1 MDGGDNNDET
11 NWSETVEDLVLGGQT
26 DKAISFLETLISNL
40 ETQSH
45 LSELS
50 TLLFDLSKLYSTKG
64 LSLKAD
70 QTYSRALTIQQ
81 QLSDQA
87 QCDLKAVHESKEYH
101 VSRDEASTSEKIME
115 NGNVSISSNLLD
127 DNSPTGV
134 CSDDDWEA
142 AADRA
147 PEELLSTQDI
157 PDVSNISLKDKETQT
172 IKRRGRGTFAYKKQ
186 GLYSDQQFDD
196 PAIDI
201 SEDEVGTDD
210 SQDTAH
216 GSQDTE
222 IRNLKYGTRHV
233 LVLADFPPSTR
244 TTDLEKLLEAFKDRV
259 AIRWV
264 NDTVA
269 LAVFGTPS
277 IAREACNSLQCSFKV
292 RILDNNDDL
301 LSSISPRDLEPPRPR
316 PKTSARA
323 ANRLIANV
331 MGLKLPS
338 SSFGAKELRQQEE
351 ARRKRIVSRQN
362 MKDDAWGED

>member
-1 MDGGDNNDET
+1 MDGGGNNNDVT
-11 NWSETVEDLVLGGQT
+11 NWSETVEDLVLADQT

-40 ETQSH
+40 EIQSD
-45 LSELS
+45 LSKLS

-70 QTYSRALTIQQ
+70 HAQSRALTIQH
-81 QLSDQA
+81 QLSHQA
-87 QCDLKAVHESKEYH
+87 QCDSKAVHKSKECH
-101 VSRDEASTSEKIME
+101 VSRNEASTNEKIVE
-115 NGNVSISSNLLD
+115 NGIVSISSKLLD
-127 DNSPTGV
+127 DNSPKGG

-142 AADRA
+142 VADRA
-147 PEELLSTQDI
+147 PEELLSTQDT
-157 PDVSNISLKDKETQT
+157 PDVSNISLKDKETHI

-196 PAIDI
+196 PANDI

-210 SQDTAH
+210 SQDISH

-222 IRNLKYGTRHV
+222 IRNLRYGTRHV

-277 IAREACNSLQCSFKV
+277 IAHEACNSLECSFKV
-292 RILDNNDDL
+292 HILDNNDDL
-301 LSSISPRDLEPPRPR
+301 LSSISPKDLEPPRPR

-331 MGLKLPS
+331 MGLKCPLL
-338 SSFGAKELRQQEE
+338 ALVLK
-351 ARRKRIVSRQN
+351 N
-362 MKDDAWGED
+362 